1 MRSRTSSAS
10 LKTPHEPSETLIVDN
25 PQDTG
30 PTIAGTFIRGTLS
43 VFALSCFGALGC
55 APATTQAPVA
65 DRAGHSDHADHD
77 HADHDHEHP
86 ETLAAG
92 VMDLEEICG
101 NVKALLDA
109 GDQEKA
115 DDQVHLVGHT
125 LEDIQALAISA
136 KLPTDALAAVTKAAD
151 EIFDCFDKLDTA
163 LHAPEGKAVEY
174 APYAERIEA
183 AIQILKAQGSN

>member
-1 MRSRTSSAS
+1 M
-10 LKTPHEPSETLIVDN
+10 DN

-43 VFALSCFGALGC
+43 VFAVSCFGALGC

-115 DDQVHLVGHT
+115 DDQVHLVGHI

>member
-1 MRSRTSSAS
+1 M
-10 LKTPHEPSETLIVDN
+10 N
-25 PQDTG
+25 
-30 PTIAGTFIRGTLS
+30 
-43 VFALSCFGALGC
+43 
-55 APATTQAPVA
+55 
-65 DRAGHSDHADHD
+65 
-77 HADHDHEHP
+77 
-86 ETLAAG
+86 
-92 VMDLEEICG
+92 LEDVCG

-115 DDQVHLVGHT
+115 DDQVHLVGHI

-136 KLPTDALAAVTKAAD
+136 KLPTDGLAAVTKAAD

>member
-1 MRSRTSSAS
+1 M
-10 LKTPHEPSETLIVDN
+10 DN

>member
-1 MRSRTSSAS
+1 M
-10 LKTPHEPSETLIVDN
+10 DN

-65 DRAGHSDHADHD
+65 DRAGHSDHADHDHADHDHADHD

>member
-1 MRSRTSSAS
+1 M
-10 LKTPHEPSETLIVDN
+10 DN

-30 PTIAGTFIRGTLS
+30 STIAGILIRGTLS
-43 VFALSCFGALGC
+43 VFAVSCFGALGC

-65 DRAGHSDHADHD
+65 DRAGHSDRADHEHADHD

-92 VMDLEEICG
+92 VMNLEEVCG

-115 DDQVHLVGHT
+115 DDQVHLVGHI

>member
-1 MRSRTSSAS
+1 M
-10 LKTPHEPSETLIVDN
+10 DN

-30 PTIAGTFIRGTLS
+30 PTIAGILIRGTLS
-43 VFALSCFGALGC
+43 VFAVSCFGALGC

-65 DRAGHSDHADHD
+65 DRAGHSDHADHDHPDHD